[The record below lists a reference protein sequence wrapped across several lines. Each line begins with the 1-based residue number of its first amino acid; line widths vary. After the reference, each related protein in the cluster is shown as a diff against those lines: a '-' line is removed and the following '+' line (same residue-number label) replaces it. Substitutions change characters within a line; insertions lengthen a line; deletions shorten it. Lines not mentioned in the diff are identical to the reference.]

1 MRCPK
6 CGGEHCQVI
15 SETTSKG
22 KIFQLEKVVAE
33 RSYWDQQEF
42 YVEPVGKESKLTQQ
56 TIGFAKIVAIN
67 LKYDN

>member
-22 KIFQLEKVVAE
+22 KDFSAGKGCCGAALLGPIGILCGACECRWNYQRKLEKE
-33 RSYWDQQEF
+33 RRR
-42 YVEPVGKESKLTQQ
+42 
-56 TIGFAKIVAIN
+56 N
-67 LKYDN
+67 

>member
-22 KIFQLEKVVAE
+22 KDFSAEKVVAE
-33 RSYWDQQEF
+33 LPYWGQ
-42 YVEPVGKESKLTQQ
+42 
-56 TIGFAKIVAIN
+56 
-67 LKYDN
+67 